1 MKGILF
7 KPEMIKAIVEGSKTQ
22 TRRVIKP
29 QPLGSYLPDS
39 YVMEELKSI
48 PKHTIKIHDI
58 DDPTF
63 LHIIPAPRYQV
74 GEVVY
79 IKEGWCLDLR
89 GVEPDGFERLLKY
102 RLDGKQ
108 IVIPKEEYG
117 WFDKAEKKEKYA
129 FLWRSPLFL
138 KGIYARYFIKI
149 TDVRPER
156 LQEIT
161 LEDIEAEGHNPF
173 IYPDGSQELA
183 TAEAFRWYMD
193 LWDSINPKYLWLSN
207 PFVWVYTFNKG
218 E

>member
-1 MKGILF
+1 MSGILF
-7 KPEMIKAIVEGSKTQ
+7 RPEMILAICNGTKTQ

-39 YVMEELKSI
+39 YIMEELKSI
-48 PKHTIKIHDI
+48 PKHTIKIHDT

-79 IKEGWCLDLR
+79 IKEAFALHPAAKELGYPIVFYKER
-89 GVEPDGFERLLKY
+89 GDVTSKIN
-102 RLDGKQ
+102 KW
-108 IVIPKEEYG
+108 K
-117 WFDKAEKKEKYA
+117 
-129 FLWRSPLFL
+129 SPLFMPTWA
-138 KGIYARYFIKI
+138 ARYFIKI
-149 TDVRPER
+149 KDVKVER

-161 LEDIEAEGHNPF
+161 VADIEMEGHQPF
-173 IYPDGSQELA
+173 VYPDGGRELSS
-183 TAEAFRWYMD
+183 AEAYSWYRN